1 MKGKNEMNLN
11 QATLI
16 DAMQHYLEKIMKDP
30 VPKVTKVT
38 AKGYDNDTEVTIT
51 TEGNVDDAISAA
63 HPDWLPS

>member
-30 VPKVTKVT
+30 VPKVTKVAT
-38 AKGYDNDTEVTIT
+38 KGYDDHTEVTIT
-51 TEGNVDDAISAA
+51 TEGVEDDAVSTV
-63 HPDWLPS
+63 HPD

>member
-38 AKGYDNDTEVTIT
+38 ARGYDNDTEVTIT
-51 TEGNVDDAISAA
+51 TEGVEDDVASTV
-63 HPDWLPS
+63 HPD

>member
-30 VPKVTKVT
+30 VPKVTKVI

-51 TEGNVDDAISAA
+51 TEGPDDAGISTV
-63 HPDWLPS
+63 HPD